1 MYPASPHEGKAMI
14 GEKSRLHE
22 QIFDLRTIIQRGQS
36 RKFLIPLYLGILLI
50 DSFVHREFVRI
61 HDREESANTIV
72 GCRYRIPS
80 IKFRIKYFRRTFD

>member
-14 GEKSRLHE
+14 GKKSRLHE
-22 QIFDLRTIIQRGQS
+22 QIFNLRTIIQRGQS
-36 RKFLIPLYLGILLI
+36 RKFLIPFDLGILLI
-50 DSFVHREFVRI
+50 DSLVHREFVRI

-80 IKFRIKYFRRTFD
+80 IKFRIKYFCRTFD